1 MTSGPA
7 VPSEAVC
14 RKLCKSI
21 RTVHVTPLAIALGG
35 VHRHVHLQRD
45 PAHTRVLTV
54 LQAC

>member
-1 MTSGPA
+1 M
-7 VPSEAVC
+7 PSEAVC